1 MTDFGP
7 THDQPEEAKP
17 DAPRVAYSTEDIRGR
32 TTSRR
37 DQSEHRRFA
46 WLYEDLLA

>member
-1 MTDFGP
+1 MTDPGP
-7 THDQPEEAKP
+7 ATRQPDEARP
-17 DAPRVAYSTEDIRGR
+17 DAPRTPGGPEDIRGR

-37 DQSEHRRFA
+37 DLSEHRRFS

>member
-7 THDQPEEAKP
+7 TRDQPEEAQP
-17 DAPRVAYSTEDIRGR
+17 DAPRVPHSAEDIRGR